1 VPHARLPVITNEY
14 GGYRIALWMLWIVLV
29 VRLAQIASVTVNAR
43 AIIIDADG
51 IPLDA
56 FSPAATET
64 VVATFLGMAIS
75 RLLICLICAAILW
88 RYRSAIVP
96 VFSLLALHDIA
107 RELVLGPVRVG
118 RPVGPYVNWVLIG
131 MILAGVLLA
140 ARTRPP
146 EGRGVSADDAH
157 R

>member
-1 VPHARLPVITNEY
+1 
-14 GGYRIALWMLWIVLV
+14 MLWFVLLIRVMQIVRV
-29 VRLAQIASVTVNAR
+29 P
-43 AIIIDADG
+43 IDPRSIVIDDDA

-56 FSPAATET
+56 LPAAAAET

-75 RLLICLICAAILW
+75 RFLICLICAAILW
-88 RYRSAIVP
+88 RYRSVIVP

-131 MILAGVLLA
+131 MTLAGVLLVWNRR
-140 ARTRPP
+140 RT
-146 EGRGVSADDAH
+146 
-157 R
+157 